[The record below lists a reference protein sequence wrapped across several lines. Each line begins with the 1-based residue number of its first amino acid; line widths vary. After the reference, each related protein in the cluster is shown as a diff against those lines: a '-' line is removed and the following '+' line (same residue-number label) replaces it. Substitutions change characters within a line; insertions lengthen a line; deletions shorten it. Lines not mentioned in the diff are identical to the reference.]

1 MKKII
6 SLGLAS
12 AVCALT
18 AIAASADVAKY
29 TTEGESVNGATVK
42 VTVTAAADQNI
53 PSFVVSA
60 DGFEV
65 VDVKGTGM
73 SSYNAETKK
82 FAMLGNVKAGDTI
95 ATITLKIT
103 AEGGK
108 KATMTLKDA
117 EDRVQYEAY
126 ELEVKGA
133 TSEESKPAESTS
145 KEESKPADDKTDD
158 TTNPGTGVALAVVPA
173 VLAAAGVVVAKK
185 RK

>member
-29 TTEGESVNGATVK
+29 TTEGEAVNGATVK
-42 VTVTAAADQNI
+42 VTVTAAADQEI
-53 PSFVVSA
+53 PSFVVST

-65 VDVKGTGM
+65 VEVKGTGM

-95 ATITLKIT
+95 ATVTLKIT
-103 AEGGK
+103 AEAGK
-108 KATMTLKDA
+108 TATMTLKDA
-117 EDRVQYEAY
+117 EDRVKYEGY
-126 ELEVKGA
+126 SLEIKGA
-133 TSEESKPAESTS
+133 TTPSESTPS
-145 KEESKPADDKTDD
+145 ESKPADKEDD

>member
-42 VTVTAAADQNI
+42 VTVTAAADQEI
-53 PSFVVSA
+53 PSFVVSTE
-60 DGFEV
+60 GFEIV
-65 VDVKGTGM
+65 EVKGTGM
-73 SSYNAETKK
+73 SSYNKDTKK

-103 AEGGK
+103 AEAGK
-108 KATMTLKDA
+108 TATMTLKDA
-117 EDRVQYEAY
+117 EDRVQYEGY
-126 ELEVKGA
+126 SLEVKGA
-133 TSEESKPAESTS
+133 TSETPSESTPS
-145 KEESKPADDKTDD
+145 ESKPADDKTDD

>member
-42 VTVTAAADQNI
+42 VTVTAAADQEI
-53 PSFVVSA
+53 PSFVVST

-65 VDVKGTGM
+65 VEVKGTGM

-103 AEGGK
+103 AEAGK
-108 KATMTLKDA
+108 TATMTLKDA
-117 EDRVQYEAY
+117 EDRVKYEGY
-126 ELEVKGA
+126 SLEVKGA
-133 TSEESKPAESTS
+133 TPSESTPS
-145 KEESKPADDKTDD
+145 ESTPSESKPADKEDD